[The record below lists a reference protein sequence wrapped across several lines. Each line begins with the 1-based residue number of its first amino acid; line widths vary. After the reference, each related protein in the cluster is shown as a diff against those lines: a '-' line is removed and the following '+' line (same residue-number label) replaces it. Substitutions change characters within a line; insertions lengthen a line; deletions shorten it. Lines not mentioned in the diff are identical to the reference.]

1 MYSVDKSIN
10 KYLGRIDSDGSRY
23 IFINICNRWDQIV
36 GTEIAALVKPLGQK
50 NKTLI
55 LGAQDSIIIQ
65 EITFASQQIIDMIND
80 FCGSDIFDKL
90 RVELLKGRT
99 PLDRKLVHKPHIAL
113 PVKKPRQ
120 LGNLMGFM
128 SEDSPVARCYSR
140 YVDFFHEK
148 K

>member
-10 KYLGRIDSDGSRY
+10 KYIGRIDPDGSRY
-23 IFINICNRWDQIV
+23 IFINICSSWDQIV
-36 GTEIAALVKPLGQK
+36 GSEMAALVKPLGQK

-55 LGAQDSIIIQ
+55 LGAQDGIVIQ

-99 PLDRKLVHKPHIAL
+99 PLDKKLVYTPHISI
-113 PVKKPRQ
+113 PVKKPRH
-120 LGNLMGFM
+120 LGNLKGFM